1 MSTQGDKLKAI
12 ADAIRALEGSTGN
25 IIANDFP
32 ARIRGISGDATAAAG
47 DIARNKTAYVKG
59 KKITGTVETVS
70 AGSKTVNSGYAV
82 PYVSGS
88 TLKVDGYR
96 AQDTLYRTN
105 GILTVDSQLS
115 SYGDATAEDVAQGKT
130 FTSAAGLKVVGMAKN
145 GLTPISAT
153 VNISTGIISAVGE
166 WETIVA
172 TLYVECIDNSSMV
185 GNLIYLYVPDNVGN
199 ITPISR
205 LIFPNSF
212 MAGVG
217 RTYVNGKT
225 EFDTLPNWESIG
237 DIRRVNEIDAFGC

>member
-115 SYGDATAEDVAQGKT
+115 SYGDAAAEDVAQGKT
-130 FTSAAGLKVVGMAKN
+130 FTSAAGLKVVGTASLSSGIQTLEIKN
-145 GLTPISAT
+145 LTGISLKRVTLVYLNHEGVPEIREGSMSNGYTWYSEISAGSVVGLWASLGT
-153 VNISTGIISAVGE
+153 SDYISFQSADAVEEFNRVGIEEGVFIAAFRKELESPAV
-166 WETIVA
+166 
-172 TLYVECIDNSSMV
+172 
-185 GNLIYLYVPDNVGN
+185 
-199 ITPISR
+199 
-205 LIFPNSF
+205 
-212 MAGVG
+212 
-217 RTYVNGKT
+217 
-225 EFDTLPNWESIG
+225 
-237 DIRRVNEIDAFGC
+237 DILRS